1 MLDKLESILEHFED
15 LDQKLAEVGQN
26 YQLAAELS
34 KERSDLEP
42 IVLLAKEYKN
52 NLDKTK
58 ETEELIE
65 VSEGEL
71 LDLAKMELEELEA
84 RKVELED
91 LLKSKLVPKD
101 PRDDRNVIVEI
112 RAGTGGDEAGLFVSD
127 LLRMYLKYADIHHYK
142 TEIISA
148 NETGIGGYKEVTFTI
163 KGKGAYSRFKFESGV
178 HRVQRVPETESQG
191 RIHTSTVTVAVLA
204 EVDDIEIDIPDSD
217 IEIDVFKSAG
227 AGGQNVQKNMTAVR
241 IHHKP
246 TGIIVACQDERSQLQ
261 NKTRAMSVLK
271 ARLYEIEEETRQS
284 ELDAARRSQ
293 IGTGERSEKIRTYN
307 FPQSR
312 VTDHRINVSSFNMA
326 GVMDGYELDTFIDEL
341 RHAEEAERLA
351 NFESNGK

>member
-1 MLDKLESILEHFED
+1 MLDKLESILDHFAE
-15 LDQKLAEVGQN
+15 LDQRLAEVGQD

-42 IVLLAKEYKN
+42 LVNLAKEYKD
-52 NLDKTK
+52 NLSKTE
-58 ETEELIE
+58 ETRELIE
-65 VSEGEL
+65 ISEGEM
-71 LDLAKMELEELEA
+71 LDLAKMELDELVTRRDELES
-84 RKVELED
+84 
-91 LLKSKLVPKD
+91 LLKSKLIPKD
-101 PRDDRNVIVEI
+101 PRDNRNVIVEI
-112 RAGTGGDEAGLFVSD
+112 RAGTGGDEAGLFVAN

-148 NETGIGGYKEVTFTI
+148 NETGIGGYKEVTFAV
-163 KGKGAYSRFKFESGV
+163 KGNGAYSRFKFESGV

-261 NKTRAMSVLK
+261 NRTRAMSVLK
-271 ARLYEIEEETRQS
+271 ARLYEMEEEKRQN

-307 FPQSR
+307 YPQSR
-312 VTDHRINVSSFNMA
+312 VTDHRINVSSYNIA
-326 GVMDGYELDTFIDEL
+326 GVMDGYELDTFIEEL
-341 RHAEEAERLA
+341 QHAEEAERLA
-351 NFESNGK
+351 NFESNG

>member
-1 MLDKLESILEHFED
+1 MLDKLQSILDHFAE
-15 LDQKLAEVGQN
+15 LDQRLADVGQD

-42 IVLLAKEYKN
+42 LVNLAQEYKQ
-52 NLDKTK
+52 NLSK
-58 ETEELIE
+58 TEETRQLIE
-65 VSEGEL
+65 MSDGEM
-71 LDLAKMELEELEA
+71 LDLAKMELDELLQRREELEA
-84 RKVELED
+84 
-91 LLKSKLVPKD
+91 LLKSKLIPKD
-101 PRDDRNVIVEI
+101 PRDNRNVIVEI
-112 RAGTGGDEAGLFVSD
+112 RAGTGGDEAGLFVAD
-127 LLRMYLKYADIHHYK
+127 LLRMYLKYADLHHYK

-148 NETGIGGYKEVTFTI
+148 NETGIGGYKEVTFAV
-163 KGKGAYSRFKFESGV
+163 KGNGAYSRFKFESGV

-204 EVDDIEIDIPDSD
+204 EVDDIEIDIPESD

-261 NKTRAMSVLK
+261 NRTRAMSVLK
-271 ARLYEIEEETRQS
+271 ARLYEIEEEKRQS
-284 ELDAARRSQ
+284 ELDATRRSQ
-293 IGTGERSEKIRTYN
+293 IGSGERSEKIRTYN

-312 VTDHRINVSSFNMA
+312 VTDHRINVSSFNIA
-326 GVMDGYELDTFIDEL
+326 GVMDGYELDTFIEEL
-341 RHAEEAERLA
+341 QNAEEAERLA
-351 NFESNGK
+351 NFESNG